1 MNSPYGF
8 SELFLELH
16 GQKSL
21 YIENFKRILKY
32 TPNEIIV
39 QSSRGKL
46 LLAGKKLYI
55 KKYSYEEIQIDG
67 VIETISFLA

>member
-1 MNSPYGF
+1 MNNPYGF
-8 SELFLELH
+8 NELFLELH

-46 LLAGKKLYI
+46 LLSGEQLYI
-55 KKYSYEEIQIDG
+55 KKYSYEEIRIDG
-67 VIETISFLA
+67 IIDTISFLS